1 MGYNLYN
8 KHLYQSL
15 LHFMGQYW
23 MLLVLLLGNV
33 VWQDPL
39 YTARAMLKLSK
50 SYDQVKLGDSRAEE
64 TSDTDMGKII
74 LIFLG

>member
-1 MGYNLYN
+1 
-8 KHLYQSL
+8 
-15 LHFMGQYW
+15 MGQYW